1 MRETGHGIS
10 NELVAER
17 PASPD
22 SYQQLVMSREEANTN
37 YVMGEFLRTYRSA
50 MSANFDVSR
59 EDSLASKAHT
69 ILRERSGTANN
80 FEDPQLFRKG
90 STITQHSK
98 IWREDKTVANQVV
111 VPQQSKLVVTS
122 DLMGP
127 LFAMM
132 NAGSRARPSPRSKC
146 TPAKTAQKTQSTQT
160 LGKQLGKTTTV
171 KTCLNCRDRAG
182 RKNPQKRTMDS
193 DEDEDSA
200 PSKSKKKLANSEK
213 DSFKSAGDVLRAN
226 ARDKANEDDGDQLE
240 APTYSAAR
248 GKSFVSP
255 LNPRDACEQIRAD
268 GRKALGGQGKVADDC
283 LKNLPP
289 QLVEI
294 ILNEILEGVAQV
306 TWDDIVGLTLAKATI
321 RETVVLPML
330 RPDIFSGLRSPAK
343 GVLLYGPPGTG
354 KTLIGKAIASQCN
367 AKFFS
372 ITASS
377 LTSKW
382 IGDGEKLVRCLFA
395 VARVF
400 QPSCIFIDEID
411 SLLGKRKDGEHD
423 ATRRMKTEFLVQ
435 FDGCGT
441 DAQDRILLIG
451 ATNRP
456 QELDEAVRRRFRK
469 KLYIPLPDSEARAQ
483 MITNRIATLDHGL
496 SDEEIATVVSRT
508 EGYSGSDMDGLV
520 REASLGPIRAIEDIQ
535 SVEVSDI
542 RKVVFDDFLD
552 ALTQVR
558 ASVSSED
565 LEGYKDFDSQY
576 GSVSRARS

>member
-1 MRETGHGIS
+1 MDARNHARFEQFQNRYRAAGRSDGGSTEQAASLDAIRGALLTLNKEMRETGHGIS

-213 DSFKSAGDVLRAN
+213 DSFKSAGDVLVRSVV
-226 ARDKANEDDGDQLE
+226 RLDGLLSWMHNLCSRGQMHAIKQTKMTAINSKRRHTVPLE
-240 APTYSAAR
+240 A
-248 GKSFVSP
+248 
-255 LNPRDACEQIRAD
+255 
-268 GRKALGGQGKVADDC
+268 KV
-283 LKNLPP
+283 LYRHS
-289 QLVEI
+289 
-294 ILNEILEGVAQV
+294 
-306 TWDDIVGLTLAKATI
+306 THATH
-321 RETVVLPML
+321 
-330 RPDIFSGLRSPAK
+330 ANK
-343 GVLLYGPPGTG
+343 
-354 KTLIGKAIASQCN
+354 
-367 AKFFS
+367 
-372 ITASS
+372 
-377 LTSKW
+377 
-382 IGDGEKLVRCLFA
+382 
-395 VARVF
+395 
-400 QPSCIFIDEID
+400 
-411 SLLGKRKDGEHD
+411 
-423 ATRRMKTEFLVQ
+423 
-435 FDGCGT
+435 
-441 DAQDRILLIG
+441 
-451 ATNRP
+451 
-456 QELDEAVRRRFRK
+456 
-469 KLYIPLPDSEARAQ
+469 
-483 MITNRIATLDHGL
+483 
-496 SDEEIATVVSRT
+496 
-508 EGYSGSDMDGLV
+508 
-520 REASLGPIRAIEDIQ
+520 
-535 SVEVSDI
+535 
-542 RKVVFDDFLD
+542 
-552 ALTQVR
+552 
-558 ASVSSED
+558 
-565 LEGYKDFDSQY
+565 
-576 GSVSRARS
+576 